1 MVSISQTQTP
11 DAMPEEKRVYLEF
24 IRIAACF
31 MVLAV
36 HTNGKIFLTM
46 QPSPTWF
53 VSLAYRAVYSICV
66 CSFLTI
72 TGALLLPKQDAP
84 RKWAERCIRAASIL
98 LVFSVFYYLYFAY
111 KAGAAPSITAFL
123 RTFLL
128 YKTNTAIWYQYTLL
142 GLLLIMPVFQRLAA
156 ALNRT
161 ELLWLLF
168 LSLGVYGGLLFA
180 SSLFSWPPLLPNLT
194 LALMHPIPAFLFAGY
209 YMERYVD
216 VTPRKFRLAV
226 LLFFVLAAGK
236 VLLAYFLYRLD
247 GGASGS
253 WSDAPFTGM
262 YPPTA
267 LSSFCFYIAVKY
279 IFTHIRISPVLERAI
294 CRLGR
299 LTLLIYLLGDLAID
313 LLAPVYDRLCLFLHP
328 LFSMLLWEALIF
340 AVCAAAAAVL
350 RQIPFLKKRL

>member
-1 MVSISQTQTP
+1 MVSIPQTQASNKP
-11 DAMPEEKRVYLEF
+11 SREKRVYIEF

-46 QPSPTWF
+46 QPSLTWF
-53 VSLAYRAVYSICV
+53 ASLAYRAVYSICV

-72 TGALLLPKQDAP
+72 TGSLLLQKQDGP
-84 RKWAERCIRAASIL
+84 RKWAGRCLHAALIL
-98 LVFSVFYYLYFAY
+98 LGFSVFYYLYFAC
-111 KAGAAPSITAFL
+111 KADTSPSVTAFL
-123 RTFLL
+123 RTFLS

-156 ALNRT
+156 ALNRR

-168 LSLGVYGGLLFA
+168 LSLGVYGGLLFG
-180 SSLFSWPPLLPNLT
+180 SSLFNWSPLLPNLT

-209 YMERYVD
+209 YIERYMD
-216 VTPRKFRLAV
+216 ITPRKFRFAV
-226 LLFFVLAAGK
+226 LLFFILVVGK
-236 VLLAYFLYRLD
+236 VLLAYFLYQLD

-279 IFTHIRISPVLERAI
+279 IFTHHSVHPAAERAI
-294 CRLGR
+294 CSLGR

-313 LLAPVYDRLCLFLHP
+313 LLAPVYDTLCLFLHP

-340 AVCAAAAAVL
+340 TVCAAAAAAF
-350 RQIPFLKKRL
+350 RQIPCLKNWL